1 MSTVIKEKP
10 GTIKKDEKAKGN
22 INEEQIA
29 KRAYELWLDRGCEH
43 GHDIEDWKQAE
54 DELRRTS

>member
-10 GTIKKDEKAKGN
+10 ATAKKEENEKV
-22 INEEQIA
+22 EVTQQQIA
-29 KRAYELWLDRGCEH
+29 ERAYELWLNRGCEH

-54 DELRRTS
+54 DELKCT